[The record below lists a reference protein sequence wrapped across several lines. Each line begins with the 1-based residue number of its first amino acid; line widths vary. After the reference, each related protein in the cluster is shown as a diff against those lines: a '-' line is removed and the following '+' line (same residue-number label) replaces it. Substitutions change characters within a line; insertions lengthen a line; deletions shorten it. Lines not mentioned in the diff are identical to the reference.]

1 MNASNPLSPTIRQ
14 LFADGDLESMRSHLL
29 HSTAWVQHG
38 RTHFGN
44 EQITAAWMVWLANCG
59 LSDCSDFISIGS
71 ECESLEILTLKP
83 KSKTSSVRIAV
94 WNWHNR
100 EFIRRLVCIPDTEL
114 LGHSL
119 GINNSA
125 VAEML
130 PLPDPL
136 LISDYDQQQHP
147 FSVSVTPADLAE
159 LPAGMKGA
167 VEGWWSLWQDE
178 QLAAVDNCY
187 SQDAKIQLPGRNEDQ
202 SKNQLVDYA
211 SGMFQQM
218 QRRYCHPESVLLDPN
233 NSNCLG
239 VLWHMEGDMTS
250 TTGKSGL
257 PRQRVRNTLV
267 SYLEIQHGKIV
278 RDTLIFDQ
286 AALIKRLSI

>member
-1 MNASNPLSPTIRQ
+1 MNASNPLSATIRQ
-14 LFADGDLESMRSHLL
+14 LFADGDLEDMRSHLL

-44 EQITAAWMVWLANCG
+44 EQMTAAWMVWLANCG
-59 LSDCSDFISIGS
+59 LSDCSEAIALVS
-71 ECESLEILTLKP
+71 EGESLEILTLKP
-83 KSKTSSVRIAV
+83 KSNTGSVRVAV

-100 EFIRRLVCIPDTEL
+100 EFIRRLVCIPDTDL
-114 LGHSL
+114 LGQSL
-119 GINNSA
+119 GINSSA

-147 FSVSVTPADLAE
+147 FSVSVTPGDLAK
-159 LPAGMKGA
+159 LPAGMKAA

-178 QLAAVDNCY
+178 QLAAVGNCY

-202 SKNQLVDYA
+202 SNNQLVNYA

-218 QRRYCHPESVLLDPN
+218 QRRYCHPESVLVDPN
-233 NSNCLG
+233 KQNCLG
-239 VLWHMEGDMTS
+239 VLWHMEGDMAS
-250 TTGKSGL
+250 PSSKSRL
-257 PRQRVRNTLV
+257 PLQRVRNTLV
-267 SYLEIQHGKIV
+267 TYLEFEQGKIV